1 VSDPRDQLQADLADR
16 YVLERELGRGGMAT
30 VYLAHDLRHDRP
42 VALKVLHPELAATL
56 GPERFQREIKLAAR
70 LQHPHILTVHDSGE
84 AAGRLWFTMPFVEG
98 ESLRDRL
105 HRERQLPVEVAL
117 RIAREAAAA
126 LDYAH
131 RHGVVH
137 RDVKP
142 ENILL
147 TTDGDTLVADFG
159 IARAL
164 GGDDG
169 LTQTGLAIG
178 TPAYMSPEQAAGD
191 KTLDAR
197 TDVYSL
203 ASVLYEML
211 AGEAPWTGP
220 TAQSIMAKRLSEPPP
235 SVRAVRP
242 NVPAAVDDAI
252 RRALAPVAADR
263 FATAA
268 QFALVLHVP
277 SPTVTAAGTVAS
289 PVAEPPRPAAAP
301 SSRRRQLPVAA
312 VALTAGLL
320 IGGGLLFA
328 WRHKATSGEP
338 PSGRR
343 VVVVLPFDNLGDSAD
358 AYFADGVSD
367 EVRTK
372 LGQVGGLEIIARN
385 SSLSYRHTTKQP
397 SEIAHDLGA
406 DYLLTGTVRWEKS
419 GGTSRVRVTP
429 ELVDARPGQAGR
441 SRWGQQFDASL
452 TDVFQVQ
459 ADIATKVADALG
471 VALADSARRELTA
484 KPTENLAAYDEY
496 LKGEAASQGMT
507 VSDPPS
513 LRRAIGFYERAVA
526 LDSMFEPAWARLSV
540 ARSNLYGDAVPD
552 PALGVQARVAAERA
566 HRLNPNDPMASR
578 ALGAYYLTV
587 PPLDFTRARAEY
599 EQALRRAP
607 GDPTLLGAMAGLE
620 MSAGRWD
627 SAAVRLD
634 RAALLDPQSAYIAIN
649 LSDVRRSLR
658 QYPAADSA
666 ANRFIALSP
675 TNPRGVLRKAMA
687 AIGRGDLAGARAAVR
702 AGAQRIDPNALFSY
716 LATYYDLYWVLDDDQ
731 QRQVLALPP
740 SAYGDDRATWGIV
753 QAQIYHLRGDRTQT
767 MIYADSARIGFLEHI
782 KGAPD
787 DPQQHVFLGLALA
800 YLGRAAEAEQEG
812 RRGVELGGDDA
823 SVVPYFR
830 HQLVRI
836 YLATGQPEK
845 ALDELEALLKVPY
858 DLSPGWLR
866 VDPTFDPVRS
876 NPRFRK
882 LVEGTA

>member
-1 VSDPRDQLQADLADR
+1 
-16 YVLERELGRGGMAT
+16 
-30 VYLAHDLRHDRP
+30 
-42 VALKVLHPELAATL
+42 
-56 GPERFQREIKLAAR
+56 
-70 LQHPHILTVHDSGE
+70 
-84 AAGRLWFTMPFVEG
+84 
-98 ESLRDRL
+98 
-105 HRERQLPVEVAL
+105 
-117 RIAREAAAA
+117 
-126 LDYAH
+126 
-131 RHGVVH
+131 
-137 RDVKP
+137 
-142 ENILL
+142 
-147 TTDGDTLVADFG
+147 
-159 IARAL
+159 
-164 GGDDG
+164 
-169 LTQTGLAIG
+169 
-178 TPAYMSPEQAAGD
+178 
-191 KTLDAR
+191 
-197 TDVYSL
+197 
-203 ASVLYEML
+203 
-211 AGEAPWTGP
+211 
-220 TAQSIMAKRLSEPPP
+220 
-235 SVRAVRP
+235 
-242 NVPAAVDDAI
+242 
-252 RRALAPVAADR
+252 
-263 FATAA
+263 
-268 QFALVLHVP
+268 
-277 SPTVTAAGTVAS
+277 
-289 PVAEPPRPAAAP
+289 
-301 SSRRRQLPVAA
+301 
-312 VALTAGLL
+312 
-320 IGGGLLFA
+320 
-328 WRHKATSGEP
+328 
-338 PSGRR
+338 
-343 VVVVLPFDNLGDSAD
+343 
-358 AYFADGVSD
+358 
-367 EVRTK
+367 
-372 LGQVGGLEIIARN
+372 
-385 SSLSYRHTTKQP
+385 
-397 SEIAHDLGA
+397 
-406 DYLLTGTVRWEKS
+406 
-419 GGTSRVRVTP
+419 
-429 ELVDARPGQAGR
+429 VDARPGQAGR

-627 SAAVRLD
+627 SAAIRLD

-753 QAQIYHLRGDRTQT
+753 QAQIYHLRGDRTRT

-812 RRGVELGGDDA
+812 RRGVALGGDDA

-866 VDPTFDPVRS
+866 VDPTFDALRQ
-876 NPRFRK
+876 NPRFQR
-882 LVEGTA
+882 LVEGR